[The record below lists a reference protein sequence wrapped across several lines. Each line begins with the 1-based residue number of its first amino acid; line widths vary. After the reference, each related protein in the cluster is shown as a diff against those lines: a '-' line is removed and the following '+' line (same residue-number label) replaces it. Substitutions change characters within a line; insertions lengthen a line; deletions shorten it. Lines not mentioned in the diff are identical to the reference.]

1 VNVFGLCA
9 GAGGLELGLTIAE
22 PDAHVIAAIEN
33 DPHAA
38 RLLRK
43 RNPQA
48 RILRDV
54 VGFDGRPLL
63 GLVDC
68 LTAGFPCQPHSVAG
82 KRAGTA
88 DERWIWPDIAR
99 IISEC
104 RPPVVFLENVAG
116 LLRDAHSDPD
126 GGAVDDEPEDAM
138 GGFGEVLRDLAACGY
153 VAEWLCLRASD
164 VGPAISGTEFSSWPT
179 PDVAMSNGVRQEDGK
194 RCTGLNTHAEQWP
207 TPTSRDQKNPNQPDS
222 GNFQRK
228 SDAAA
233 MWATPTVPNGGR
245 TMTPE
250 EAAASGAT
258 AKGKRT
264 VGLENQAMFWAT
276 PRAED
281 SESTGGHRGTA
292 DTLHSQTQAWPTP
305 SARDWKDGRASQE
318 TLDRNA
324 RPLNEA
330 ATYWLTPHGMTGT
343 DHTGKAG
350 VGGEFSEQ
358 ATRWQPSLPAPPPV
372 SGPEFWRRIPILLRL
387 CRQLKKQL
395 PSPYRKVS
403 TLFRRKLNPDF
414 VDWLMGWP
422 VGWSSEDRDFSEEEM
437 ASWLSRQRRLMR
449 NCGGE

>member
-1 VNVFGLCA
+1 VTKELIESGPRTAVAVFIGPTGMVFAYGPPELPTS
-9 GAGGLELGLTIAE
+9 GGSGQTSPASS
-22 PDAHVIAAIEN
+22 ANA
-33 DPHAA
+33 
-38 RLLRK
+38 
-43 RNPQA
+43 
-48 RILRDV
+48 
-54 VGFDGRPLL
+54 GRPSCSSKTSLDSC
-63 GLVDC
+63 GTPTAI
-68 LTAGFPCQPHSVAG
+68 LTAGQWTTNQKTLWADSEKFSGIWP
-82 KRAGTA
+82 RAGTLRNGCVY
-88 DERWIWPDIAR
+88 ERPMW
-99 IISEC
+99 
-104 RPPVVFLENVAG
+104 V
-116 LLRDAHSDPD
+116 
-126 GGAVDDEPEDAM
+126 
-138 GGFGEVLRDLAACGY
+138 
-153 VAEWLCLRASD
+153 
-164 VGPAISGTEFSSWPT
+164 PAISGTEFSSWPT

-194 RCTGLNTHAEQWP
+194 RCTGLNTHAEQWLTP
-207 TPTSRDQKNPNQPDS
+207 KGPSGGGSKDRTTLGGGLRKLEDQAEFWGTPTSRDWK
-222 GNFQRK
+222 
-228 SDAAA
+228 DAAA
-233 MWATPTVPNGGR
+233 MWQTPTVPNGGR

-305 SARDWKDGRASQE
+305 SAHDANQGGNPNRVGRFGTNHGGRNLADDVMLWGTPTSRDWKDGRASQE

-324 RPLNEA
+324 RPMNEA

-350 VGGEFSEQ
+350 AGGEFSEQ

-422 VGWSSEDRDFSEEEM
+422 VGWSSVDRDFSEAGM
-437 ASWLSRQRRLMR
+437 ASWRSRQRRLMR